1 VVDRSVRQDPTVLG
15 GILLDFVIDAGFGE
29 GFVERLA
36 LPLGAGLAFARA
48 ADVDAGFDFRGE
60 EVRAVGLVGNEAAG
74 VVAGGGDDLV
84 GVRGVGDEGHA
95 RAHAVAGGRDA

>member
-1 VVDRSVRQDPTVLG
+1 MLG

-36 LPLGAGLAFARA
+36 LRVGEALVFARA

-60 EVRAVGLVGNEAAG
+60 EVRARLMERWGTT
-74 VVAGGGDDLV
+74 VVLDNDAKL
-84 GVRGVGDEGHA
+84 RTESYRSPHPPL
-95 RAHAVAGGRDA
+95 AVAGGPPSPAVRERV